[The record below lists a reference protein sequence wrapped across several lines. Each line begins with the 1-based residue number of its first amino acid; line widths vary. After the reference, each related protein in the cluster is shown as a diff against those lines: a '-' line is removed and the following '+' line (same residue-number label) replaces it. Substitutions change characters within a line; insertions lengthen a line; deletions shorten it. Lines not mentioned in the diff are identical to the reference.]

1 MPKMK
6 DPQTILETHNNW
18 SVPNVPRKWEQN
30 WYFFFFLKQN
40 WKKRYKILKMSR
52 FLI

>member
-30 WYFFFFLKQN
+30 W
-40 WKKRYKILKMSR
+40 KKRYKILKMSR